1 MRLTLVVLLG
11 AALAWFTYARLERL
25 GRRAWPA
32 ALGRAVAWAALGI
45 LLLDLTCAAPP
56 GRGGAPL
63 VLLDGSLSMT
73 AAGGRWAEALD
84 SARAWGEVRL
94 FGDATAAAESL
105 PALGRSDLE
114 PALRAAAA
122 SDRSVL
128 VVTDGEIT
136 DAGDLSQELVGR
148 AGVRSFPRRATPDVA
163 IGRLAGALRATA
175 GDTVRLDVEVRSA
188 GRGADS
194 ARVEVRLG
202 GRVLARRG
210 LRVGADASATVTLPV
225 PTAGLAGD
233 VVLEVALAGPGDGEP
248 RDDTRRYVLRVSP
261 TPGVVLLAS
270 PPDWDSRFLFQALR
284 DVADL
289 PIRGYA
295 RLENGPWRAMGTLQ
309 PVPAE
314 EVQQAARRADVLVVK
329 GRLPEV
335 ARGAAPRGRW
345 LWPSGEGGET
355 VVSGEWYA
363 AASPASPVA
372 PAFVGL
378 PVDSFP
384 PLVSVT
390 PIEPAPEDWVG
401 LTAQL
406 ARRGAD
412 RPVFTGQVRGTRREV
427 LTAADG
433 FWRWA
438 FRGGSGEQA
447 YRGLVAGT
455 LSWLLGAADSAGGR
469 ARLVRPVVG
478 NGRPVVFQ
486 WSGSG
491 APAPTGITLVSG
503 GATRR
508 DTLAFDGA
516 GRSELRLPPGTYTYE
531 LEGGGRGTLVVDTW
545 SEEWFPRA
553 PRLADRPVPPLT
565 AHAETSA
572 RRFVWLFGLVLAGL
586 SVEWLAR
593 RRLGLR

>member
-32 ALGRAVAWAALGI
+32 VLGRSVAWAALGI

-56 GRGGAPL
+56 AARTPL

-73 AAGGRWAEALD
+73 AAGGRWAEARD
-84 SARAWGEVRL
+84 SARAWGEVRR
-94 FGDATAAAESL
+94 FGDAVAGAESL
-105 PALGRSDLE
+105 PAFGRSDLE

-122 SDRSVL
+122 SDRPVL

-136 DAGDLSQELVGR
+136 DAGDLPPELVAR
-148 AGVRSFPRRATPDVA
+148 AGVRTFPRRPSPDVA
-163 IGRLAGALRATA
+163 IGRVAGPLRATA
-175 GDTVRLDVEVRSA
+175 GDTVRLDVEVRTT
-188 GRGADS
+188 GRASDS
-194 ARVEVRLG
+194 VRVEVRLG

-210 LRVGADASATVTLPV
+210 LRPGADAATTVTLPV
-225 PTAGLAGD
+225 PTPGLSGD
-233 VVLEVALAGPGDGEP
+233 AVLDIALAGAGDAEP
-248 RDDTRRYVLRVSP
+248 RDDARRYVLRVSP

-284 DVADL
+284 DVAEL

-295 RLENGPWRAMGTLQ
+295 RLDNGPWRAMATLQ
-309 PVPAE
+309 PVSPE
-314 EVQQAARRADVLVVK
+314 EVQQAARHADVLVVK
-329 GRLPEV
+329 GRVPDL
-335 ARGAAPRGRW
+335 ARGATPRGRW

-355 VVSGEWYA
+355 VVPGEWYA
-363 AASPASPVA
+363 MAAPASPVA

-469 ARLVRPVVG
+469 ARLMRPVVS
-478 NGRPVVFQ
+478 NGRPVVFE
-486 WSGSG
+486 WAGTG
-491 APAPTGITLVSG
+491 TPVPTGITLVSEA
-503 GATRR
+503 ATRR

-516 GRSELRLPPGTYTYE
+516 GRGELRLPPGTYAYE
-531 LEGGGRGTLVVDTW
+531 LDGGGRGTLVVDTW
-545 SEEWFPRA
+545 SEEWFPAA
-553 PRLADRPVPPLT
+553 PRLPDRPVPPLALDT
-565 AHAETSA
+565 ETSA